1 MKILS
6 IALLTIL
13 VTGCISLPKTEQELK
28 TNNYKVESQCVDIE
42 FVKAYET
49 IAINTARCHGSSDGA
64 IVPAAG
70 SYLSISTEDQ
80 ITGFITSDKSFAKIS
95 VEHINPVAGGFLQLI
110 ELEKTDSC
118 PTYVSV
124 YLLNDSTKW
133 QTATDSVFK
142 WLKGNKESCF
152 ELM

>member
-1 MKILS
+1 MKSLG
-6 IALLTIL
+6 IALLTVL

-28 TNNYKVESQCVDIE
+28 VNNYKIETQCVDIE

-49 IAINTARCHGSSDGA
+49 IAMNTARCHGGSDGT

-70 SYLSISTEDQ
+70 SYVAVSTEDQ
-80 ITGFITSDKSFAKIS
+80 ITGFISPDKSFAKIS

-118 PTYVSV
+118 PTNVSV
-124 YLLNDSTKW
+124 YLLNDSIKW

-142 WLKGNKESCF
+142 WLEGDKKSCF